1 MKTLPKIAILVGI
14 YLYAQNK
21 NKAGNLEMTA
31 SGNTPAVESGFL
43 ANLFT
48 DNWVTYAGAIMSG
61 ASWKINDYDLYANAI
76 SNAEQAN
83 GIPTNLLARQ
93 LFQESRFRADVINGT
108 KRSSAG
114 AIGIAQFMPATAS
127 WLNVNP
133 LDPFASIDAAAK
145 YMADL
150 HEQTGD
156 WSLALSSYN
165 WGIGNVK
172 KWITGKIKNMP
183 AETIAYSSEILSDVN
198 IA

>member
-114 AIGIAQFMPATAS
+114 AIGIAQFMPSTWAHYHAPYKPKSALLQITFGLRYITKRYTTPCEA
-127 WLNVNP
+127 V
-133 LDPFASIDAAAK
+133 K
-145 YMADL
+145 
-150 HEQTGD
+150 HERKQG
-156 WSLALSSYN
+156 WY
-165 WGIGNVK
+165 
-172 KWITGKIKNMP
+172 
-183 AETIAYSSEILSDVN
+183 
-198 IA
+198 

>member
-1 MKTLPKIAILVGI
+1 
-14 YLYAQNK
+14 
-21 NKAGNLEMTA
+21 
-31 SGNTPAVESGFL
+31 
-43 ANLFT
+43 
-48 DNWVTYAGAIMSG
+48 MSG